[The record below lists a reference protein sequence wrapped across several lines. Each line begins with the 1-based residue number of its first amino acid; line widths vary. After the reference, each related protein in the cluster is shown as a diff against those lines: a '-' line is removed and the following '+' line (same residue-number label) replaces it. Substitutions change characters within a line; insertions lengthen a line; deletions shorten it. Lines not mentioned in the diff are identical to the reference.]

1 MAPARK
7 KTLGLDLSED
17 YYNGDFY
24 ESELEKWV
32 SDNVDLIKT
41 VPQSMLEDMKEI
53 IAEGYDEARSGADI
67 AKQI

>member
-1 MAPARK
+1 MVKITRQSISRVFKSPPKFAFIW
-7 KTLGLDLSED
+7 LL
-17 YYNGDFY
+17 
-24 ESELEKWV
+24 V